1 MESSKLFAKCTRE
14 LDVVESVFRAQK
26 RDDDFS
32 EFRHRLEKVKPPGSN
47 PRGSNPMGSNPRGSK
62 QRGKGRPMLDILIDL
77 KAHIDSL
84 NVRYIEGMSGRPL
97 SLNQHRLLDAYLT
110 TCSGKEIETT
120 YTPTAQEAHCLE
132 TAKKLHD
139 TVKSGNN
146 ITQDLIELS
155 ADLELEIFRI
165 IATKN

>member
-32 EFRHRLEKVKPPGSN
+32 EFRHRLEKVKPQ
-47 PRGSNPMGSNPRGSK
+47 GSK
-62 QRGKGRPMLDILIDL
+62 PRVKGRPMLDILIDL
-77 KAHIDSL
+77 TAHIDSL
-84 NVRYIEGMSGRPL
+84 NVRYIEGMTGHPL
-97 SLNQHRLLDAYLT
+97 SLNQHRLLEAYLT

-165 IATKN
+165 IAAKN

>member
-14 LDVVESVFRAQK
+14 LEVVESVFRAQK

-32 EFRHRLEKVKPPGSN
+32 EFRHRLEKVKP
-47 PRGSNPMGSNPRGSK
+47 
-62 QRGKGRPMLDILIDL
+62 RGKGRPMLDILIDL

-84 NVRYIEGMSGRPL
+84 NVRYIEGMTGHPL

-110 TCSGKEIETT
+110 ACSGKDIETT

-139 TVKSGNN
+139 TVKGGNN

>member
-32 EFRHRLEKVKPPGSN
+32 EFRHRLEKVN
-47 PRGSNPMGSNPRGSK
+47 P
-62 QRGKGRPMLDILIDL
+62 RGKGRPMLDILIDL

-84 NVRYIEGMSGRPL
+84 NVRYIEGMTGRPL

>member
-1 MESSKLFAKCTRE
+1 MESSKLFAKCTRD

-32 EFRHRLEKVKPPGSN
+32 EFRHRLEKVKPL
-47 PRGSNPMGSNPRGSK
+47 
-62 QRGKGRPMLDILIDL
+62 GKGRPILDILIDL

-84 NVRYIEGMSGRPL
+84 NVRYIEGMTGRPL

>member
-32 EFRHRLEKVKPPGSN
+32 EFRHRLEKVKQP
-47 PRGSNPMGSNPRGSK
+47 
-62 QRGKGRPMLDILIDL
+62 GKGRPMLDILIDL
-77 KAHIDSL
+77 KARIDSL
-84 NVRYIEGMSGRPL
+84 NVRYIEGMTGRPL

>member
-32 EFRHRLEKVKPPGSN
+32 EFRHRLEKVN
-47 PRGSNPMGSNPRGSK
+47 PRGSNPRGSK
-62 QRGKGRPMLDILIDL
+62 QPGKGRPMLDILIDL
-77 KAHIDSL
+77 KARIDSL
-84 NVRYIEGMSGRPL
+84 NVRYIEGMTGRPL

>member
-32 EFRHRLEKVKPPGSN
+32 EFRHRLEKVKP
-47 PRGSNPMGSNPRGSK
+47 
-62 QRGKGRPMLDILIDL
+62 RGKGRPMLDILIDL

-84 NVRYIEGMSGRPL
+84 NVRYIEGMTGRPL

-139 TVKSGNN
+139 TVKGGNN

-165 IATKN
+165 IAAKN

>member
-32 EFRHRLEKVKPPGSN
+32 EFRNRLEKVKPP
-47 PRGSNPMGSNPRGSK
+47 
-62 QRGKGRPMLDILIDL
+62 GKGRPMLDILIDL

-84 NVRYIEGMSGRPL
+84 NVRYIEGMTGRPL

>member
-1 MESSKLFAKCTRE
+1 MESSKLFAICTRE
-14 LDVVESVFRAQK
+14 LDVVESVFRSQK

-32 EFRHRLEKVKPPGSN
+32 EFRHRLEKVKPLGNN
-47 PRGSNPMGSNPRGSK
+47 PQGSK
-62 QRGKGRPMLDILIDL
+62 PRGKGRPMLDILIDL

-84 NVRYIEGMSGRPL
+84 NVRYIEGMTGHPL

-120 YTPTAQEAHCLE
+120 YTPTVQEAHCLE
-132 TAKKLHD
+132 TAKKIHD

>member
-32 EFRHRLEKVKPPGSN
+32 EFRHRLEKVKQS
-47 PRGSNPMGSNPRGSK
+47 
-62 QRGKGRPMLDILIDL
+62 GKGRPMLDILIDL
-77 KAHIDSL
+77 KARIDSL
-84 NVRYIEGMSGRPL
+84 NVRYIEGMTGHPL

>member
-1 MESSKLFAKCTRE
+1 MESSKLFAKCTRD

-32 EFRHRLEKVKPPGSN
+32 EFRHRLEKVKP
-47 PRGSNPMGSNPRGSK
+47 
-62 QRGKGRPMLDILIDL
+62 RGKGRPMLDILIDL

-84 NVRYIEGMSGRPL
+84 NVRYIEGMTGRPL

>member
-32 EFRHRLEKVKPPGSN
+32 EFRHRLEKVKPLGNNPQGSK
-47 PRGSNPMGSNPRGSK
+47 PRGSSPRV
-62 QRGKGRPMLDILIDL
+62 KGRPMLDILIDL

-84 NVRYIEGMSGRPL
+84 NVRYIEGMTGHPL

-110 TCSGKEIETT
+110 ACSGKDIETT

-139 TVKSGNN
+139 TVKGGNN

>member
-32 EFRHRLEKVKPPGSN
+32 EFRNRLEKV
-47 PRGSNPMGSNPRGSK
+47 NPRGSK
-62 QRGKGRPMLDILIDL
+62 QPGKGRPMLDILIDL

-84 NVRYIEGMSGRPL
+84 NVRYIEGMTGHPL

-110 TCSGKEIETT
+110 TCSGKEIETA

>member
-32 EFRHRLEKVKPPGSN
+32 EFRHRLEKVKP
-47 PRGSNPMGSNPRGSK
+47 
-62 QRGKGRPMLDILIDL
+62 QGKGRPMLDILIDL

-84 NVRYIEGMSGRPL
+84 NVRYIEGMTGRPL

>member
-1 MESSKLFAKCTRE
+1 MESSKLFAICTRE

-32 EFRHRLEKVKPPGSN
+32 EFRNRLEKVKPRGSNPQGSN
-47 PRGSNPMGSNPRGSK
+47 PRG
-62 QRGKGRPMLDILIDL
+62 KGRSMLDILIDL

-84 NVRYIEGMSGRPL
+84 NVRYIEGMTGHPL

-110 TCSGKEIETT
+110 ACSGKDIETT

>member
-32 EFRHRLEKVKPPGSN
+32 EFRHRLEKVKP
-47 PRGSNPMGSNPRGSK
+47 
-62 QRGKGRPMLDILIDL
+62 RGKGRPMLDILIDL

-84 NVRYIEGMSGRPL
+84 NVRYIEGMTGRPL

-165 IATKN
+165 IAAKN

>member
-14 LDVVESVFRAQK
+14 LDVVESVFRSQK

-32 EFRHRLEKVKPPGSN
+32 EFRHRLEKVN
-47 PRGSNPMGSNPRGSK
+47 P
-62 QRGKGRPMLDILIDL
+62 RGKGRPMLDILIDL

-84 NVRYIEGMSGRPL
+84 NVRYIEGMTGHPL

-110 TCSGKEIETT
+110 TCSGKDIETT
-120 YTPTAQEAHCLE
+120 YTPTVQEAHCLE

-139 TVKSGNN
+139 TVKGGNN

>member
-32 EFRHRLEKVKPPGSN
+32 EFRNRLEKVN
-47 PRGSNPMGSNPRGSK
+47 P
-62 QRGKGRPMLDILIDL
+62 RGKGRPMLDILIDL
-77 KAHIDSL
+77 KARIDSL

-155 ADLELEIFRI
+155 SDLELEIFRI